1 MPADNGSRD
10 ARMTTHSTPLADL
23 VGVGHRFRRAVNLE
37 RDAGAQDALHGYML
51 TPTAHRALS
60 QIADGLERS
69 EGERAWSLVGPYGSG
84 KSAFAVFLAD
94 VLSPTGSPGRTAA
107 KKLLTEVGRMTL
119 PDQTLYPTLLTAER
133 APLDTMLLR
142 ALHATLDGIW
152 KGKIGRKPKVLHTVR
167 NYLNGSAPSVAQCA
181 TSAVVH
187 CFEDAARAVAD
198 LTGNGLLLVVD
209 EAGKALEYAA
219 LEPSRGDVYLLQ
231 ALAEAAARSDGAPFV
246 LLTVL
251 HQSFDHYAHQLGHSE
266 RNEWAKVQG
275 RFGDLAFREGSDQLI
290 RLTAEAITHTG
301 AAPATADWK
310 RLVSTTA
317 RWVSAGTGWSAE
329 RLERSLDACWPLHP
343 VTAALLGPLFRG
355 RLAQNERSL
364 FAFLSSGEPF
374 GFRDFLRTHG
384 ADDLYTVDRLYDY
397 ALGILGDRLFSRA
410 GRDWADIDS
419 ALRRCAATETAI
431 EERIVKTVGLLGMLG
446 DQVGLRASTDVVSAC
461 VGDRESASDALD
473 RLNIRSIFVY
483 RQFRDAYRI
492 WEGSDLDLDDLIAA
506 AAQQMPADASVAAT
520 LQRLTPRD
528 PLVAHRHLYR
538 TGTFRYFDVRFVDAA
553 QLFRQEDPPLDG
565 EGDGAVL
572 LALPRTEGEAQDLR
586 AQPAALSLA
595 VARHANGKPVVLVT
609 PPAATRLAQLA
620 RELAAAEVVQ
630 TSTPALQS
638 DPTARTEL
646 SGRIDDLG
654 RQVAAELERAFDPSR
669 SAWHSGGDH
678 LRLRSWREA
687 MRALSDLC
695 DVSYDA
701 APPMRNELLN
711 RRTLSTSA
719 ARARRNLLEA
729 MILRRDEPHLGFDG
743 YPPEVSM
750 YRSVLD
756 AHGFHRRRRGA
767 WRFDRPKPEFD
778 PLWREI
784 DRYLADTEAGRRPL
798 IELYDRLRQPPF
810 GLKDGPLPVVV
821 LAALL
826 ALEDEVAI
834 YEHGTFVP
842 AWTPSHAERLLRRP
856 QAFAVRRCRLGNL
869 RRDVFDRL
877 ARLLASPSDSAPSL
891 LDLVRRLVRFVAA
904 LPPYA
909 RLTRTI
915 SSTARNVRD
924 ALVRA
929 REPAALL
936 FADLPAACGGEPFSG
951 DDATDR
957 GRVDAFVEAL
967 RHALREVQDA
977 YPGLLARCRTVMA
990 RQLELPDPPGDFTAE
1005 LRERS
1010 RRVLEVAVD
1019 PTLKSFVVRGA
1030 DGSLEPDDLLVS
1042 LLTQL
1047 ANKPPAE
1054 WADTDEDRFQVRLA
1068 EVARRFRNMETLL
1081 VDNGADLA
1089 DGAVPLLRLAVAR
1102 RGHAERERVLR
1113 LRAGDEQQIA
1123 NVRRRLQNAL
1133 GDDPPDR
1140 VLAALALIT
1149 EDILASSDDSGLER
1163 RQP

>member
-1 MPADNGSRD
+1 M
-10 ARMTTHSTPLADL
+10 
-23 VGVGHRFRRAVNLE
+23 
-37 RDAGAQDALHGYML
+37 
-51 TPTAHRALS
+51 
-60 QIADGLERS
+60 
-69 EGERAWSLVGPYGSG
+69 
-84 KSAFAVFLAD
+84 
-94 VLSPTGSPGRTAA
+94 
-107 KKLLTEVGRMTL
+107 
-119 PDQTLYPTLLTAER
+119 
-133 APLDTMLLR
+133 
-142 ALHATLDGIW
+142 
-152 KGKIGRKPKVLHTVR
+152 
-167 NYLNGSAPSVAQCA
+167 
-181 TSAVVH
+181 
-187 CFEDAARAVAD
+187 
-198 LTGNGLLLVVD
+198 
-209 EAGKALEYAA
+209 
-219 LEPSRGDVYLLQ
+219 
-231 ALAEAAARSDGAPFV
+231 
-246 LLTVL
+246 
-251 HQSFDHYAHQLGHSE
+251 
-266 RNEWAKVQG
+266 
-275 RFGDLAFREGSDQLI
+275 
-290 RLTAEAITHTG
+290 
-301 AAPATADWK
+301 
-310 RLVSTTA
+310 
-317 RWVSAGTGWSAE
+317 
-329 RLERSLDACWPLHP
+329 
-343 VTAALLGPLFRG
+343 
-355 RLAQNERSL
+355 
-364 FAFLSSGEPF
+364 
-374 GFRDFLRTHG
+374 
-384 ADDLYTVDRLYDY
+384 
-397 ALGILGDRLFSRA
+397 
-410 GRDWADIDS
+410 
-419 ALRRCAATETAI
+419 
-431 EERIVKTVGLLGMLG
+431 
-446 DQVGLRASTDVVSAC
+446 
-461 VGDRESASDALD
+461 
-473 RLNIRSIFVY
+473 
-483 RQFRDAYRI
+483 
-492 WEGSDLDLDDLIAA
+492 
-506 AAQQMPADASVAAT
+506 
-520 LQRLTPRD
+520 
-528 PLVAHRHLYR
+528 
-538 TGTFRYFDVRFVDAA
+538 
-553 QLFRQEDPPLDG
+553 
-565 EGDGAVL
+565 
-572 LALPRTEGEAQDLR
+572 
-586 AQPAALSLA
+586 
-595 VARHANGKPVVLVT
+595 
-609 PPAATRLAQLA
+609 
-620 RELAAAEVVQ
+620 
-630 TSTPALQS
+630 
-638 DPTARTEL
+638 
-646 SGRIDDLG
+646 
-654 RQVAAELERAFDPSR
+654 
-669 SAWHSGGDH
+669 
-678 LRLRSWREA
+678 
-687 MRALSDLC
+687 
-695 DVSYDA
+695 
-701 APPMRNELLN
+701 
-711 RRTLSTSA
+711 
-719 ARARRNLLEA
+719 
-729 MILRRDEPHLGFDG
+729 
-743 YPPEVSM
+743 
-750 YRSVLD
+750 
-756 AHGFHRRRRGA
+756 
-767 WRFDRPKPEFD
+767 
-778 PLWREI
+778 
-784 DRYLADTEAGRRPL
+784 
-798 IELYDRLRQPPF
+798 
-810 GLKDGPLPVVV
+810 

-967 RHALREVQDA
+967 RQALREVQDA

-1133 GDDPPDR
+1133 GGDPPDR